1 MKITLLASENTALPG
16 RCGEKT
22 AAIRR
27 WASAALTSAVLL
39 AGCSRGGPD
48 SGGEPDAEPSGEYGA
63 FASNAAVESVIDGD
77 TIEVAMGSGSETVRL
92 VGIDTPETVD
102 PNRPEQ
108 CYGAEASDYLKR
120 LLPAGTPVTLV
131 LDIEARDSYGRLL
144 AYVMRSGD
152 EMFVNWEMVA
162 SGHAA
167 AFSIEPNRFFEGALS
182 AAETRARSTGLG
194 LWGACGGP
202 DVPLS

>member
-1 MKITLLASENTALPG
+1 MKIAQSSSESTALPG
-16 RCGEKT
+16 RCGEEM
-22 AAIRR
+22 AATRR
-27 WASAALTSAVLL
+27 WASAALASAVLL
-39 AGCSRGGPD
+39 AGCSRGGSD
-48 SGGEPDAEPSGEYGA
+48 SGGEPGTEPSGEHGA
-63 FASNAAVESVIDGD
+63 FAANAAVESVIDGD
-77 TIEVAMGSGSETVRL
+77 TIEVSMGSGSETVRL

-108 CYGAEASDYLKR
+108 CYGAEASDYLKS

-131 LDIEARDSYGRLL
+131 LDIEARDSFGRLL

-162 SGHAA
+162 SGHASA
-167 AFSIEPNRFFEGALS
+167 LFIEPNRFYEGALS

>member
-1 MKITLLASENTALPG
+1 M
-16 RCGEKT
+16 
-22 AAIRR
+22 
-27 WASAALTSAVLL
+27 TSAVLL
-39 AGCSRGGPD
+39 AGCSRSGPD
-48 SGGEPDAEPSGEYGA
+48 SSGEPGTEPSGEHGA
-63 FASNAAVESVIDGD
+63 FVANAAVESVIDGD
-77 TIEVAMGSGSETVRL
+77 TIKVTMDSGAETVRL

-108 CYGAEASDYLKR
+108 CYGAEASDYLES

-152 EMFVNWEMVA
+152 KMFVNWEMVA
-162 SGHAA
+162 SGHASA
-167 AFSIEPNRFFEGALS
+167 LFIEPNRFYEGALS

>member
-1 MKITLLASENTALPG
+1 MNLPNE
-16 RCGEKT
+16 CDEK
-22 AAIRR
+22 AAATRR

-39 AGCSRGGPD
+39 AGCRGSGPD
-48 SGGEPDAEPSGEYGA
+48 SGGEPGTEPSEMHGA
-63 FASNAAVESVIDGD
+63 FAANAAVESVIDGD
-77 TIEVAMGSGSETVRL
+77 TIKVAMDSGSETVRL
-92 VGIDTPETVD
+92 VGIDTPETVH
-102 PNRPEQ
+102 PNKPEQ
-108 CYGAEASDYLKR
+108 CYGAEASRYIES
-120 LLPAGTPVTLV
+120 LLPKGTPVTLV
-131 LDIEARDSYGRLL
+131 LDTEARDSYGRLL

-162 SGHAA
+162 SGHASA
-167 AFSIEPNRFFEGALS
+167 LSIEPNRFFEGALN